1 LEISFSRRFKTM
13 LIFFL
18 ILVTGLAVVAILA
31 LRITGR
37 TFFQVIGFD
46 SGQTAAVQGAQ
57 VFYSVDFKE
66 SPEKWAARLCAMS
79 TGQGCTFYE
88 QIAPTLWQAFLNNQT
103 VVTAEV
109 QAVGKVFEGKASAR
123 ENVLMQVWEVSV
135 VLSSA
140 WPQSTNGATS
150 FAAYVLVMRTQTG
163 WKFERLLMDAEAERY
178 VGGGQ

>member
-1 LEISFSRRFKTM
+1 VEITFSRRFKTM

-18 ILVTGLAVVAILA
+18 ILVTGLAVVAILTP
-31 LRITGR
+31 RITGR

-46 SGQTAAVQGAQ
+46 SGQTAVVQGAQ
-57 VFYSVDFKE
+57 VFYSVDYQDA
-66 SPEKWAARLCAMS
+66 PEKWAARLCAMS

-88 QIAPTLWQAFLNNQT
+88 QIAPTLWQAFLSNQT

-109 QAVGKVFEGKASAR
+109 QAVRKVFEGKASAR
-123 ENVLMQVWEVSV
+123 ENVLMQVWEVNV
-135 VLSSA
+135 MLSSA
-140 WPQSTNGATS
+140 WPQSKDGATI
-150 FAAYVLVMRTQTG
+150 FTAYALVMQNQTG